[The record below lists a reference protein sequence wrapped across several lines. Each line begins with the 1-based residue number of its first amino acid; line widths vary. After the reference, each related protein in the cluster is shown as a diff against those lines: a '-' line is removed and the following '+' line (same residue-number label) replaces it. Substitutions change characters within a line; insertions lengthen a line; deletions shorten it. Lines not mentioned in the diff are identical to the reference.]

1 MKEYAVIFEKGPNGW
16 GAYAPDLP
24 GLGAAGSTF
33 EETEQLIRE
42 GIQFHIEGLL
52 EHGQPVPEPATR
64 VTMMEIEDSKSHKKL
79 AKSA

>member
-42 GIQFHIEGLL
+42 GIQLHIEALRDAGI
-52 EHGQPVPEPATR
+52 PVPEPTTR
-64 VTMMEIEDSKSHKKL
+64 VALMST
-79 AKSA
+79 AA